1 MRDIP
6 FCQQQLN
13 RNLIVVTQDYELIQ
27 RCKSAAQRSGGRELS
42 IVPPLFLLADLQN
55 VVGDNLIQNIESEQE
70 KKVNDTVEE
79 NDEMIES
86 SVNDDGDVRESSNT
100 EIDQL
105 TSEMEKEITLG
116 AQLIAVDNQLR
127 SKGKSRKSLKNLSTS
142 KFGKIHGYICPTS
155 IPHFVQYLK

>member
-1 MRDIP
+1 MLFKSWVVRDIP

-55 VVGDNLIQNIESEQE
+55 VVGDNLIQNIELEEE
-70 KKVNDTVEE
+70 KKVNDKVEE
-79 NDEMIES
+79 NDEIVES
-86 SVNDDGDVRESSNT
+86 NVNDGNLNESADT

-116 AQLIAVDNQLR
+116 AQLIAVENQLR
-127 SKGKSRKSLKNLSTS
+127 SKGKSRKSLKNLSSS
-142 KFGKIHGYICPTS
+142 KSG
-155 IPHFVQYLK
+155 